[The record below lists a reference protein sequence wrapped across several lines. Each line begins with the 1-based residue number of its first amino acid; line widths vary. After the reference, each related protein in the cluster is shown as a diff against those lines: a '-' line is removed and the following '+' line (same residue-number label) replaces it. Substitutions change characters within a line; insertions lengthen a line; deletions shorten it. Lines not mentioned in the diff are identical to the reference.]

1 MIEIFNKPKVLRAQ
15 PDAAVVLVSL
25 EETFVAAHTIIMACE
40 ELFRSWYVKK
50 DIYVEFDYRIMIKDE
65 YHRDYLDKMR
75 QKYNYFKHAD
85 RDTDETLDVDH
96 QQIHRL
102 NETLLALLV
111 HGYRKVFGELTAPM
125 DIYSRWLVIAYPH
138 LIKWDNVA
146 GGSELRSNI
155 EKVKNN
161 DADKRQM
168 LRVMLDDASVLPKE
182 DFQFLRLWKQ
192 TLRQSR

>member
-1 MIEIFNKPKVLRAQ
+1 
-15 PDAAVVLVSL
+15 
-25 EETFVAAHTIIMACE
+25 MACE